1 MSKNQQPYVRFQNVG
16 VKYTVRKSTFSRQSF
31 WPIVDINFEL
41 FRGETLGIVGRNGA
55 GKSTILK
62 LIAGII
68 EADVGCIENHATSSL
83 LLSIQVGFKHQL
95 TGRDNIIQSGLLLG
109 MTLPEIELATKGI
122 VDMAELG
129 EHIDFPISTYSTG
142 MRARLGFAVA
152 VHAKP
157 DILLIDEVLGVGDAQ
172 FREKSS
178 AFLKRRIASNE
189 TVVLVS
195 HENTTMATLCDRIL
209 WIENGRTKMIG
220 EADHVLRAYNTPEG
234 LAV

>member
-1 MSKNQQPYVRFQNVG
+1 MTEHQQPFVRFHNVG

-31 WPIVDINFEL
+31 WPLEDISFSL
-41 FRGETLGIVGRNGA
+41 YRGETLGVVGRNGA

-68 EADVGCIENHATSSL
+68 DPNVGSIENFADTSL

-95 TGRDNIIQSGLLLG
+95 TGRDNIVQSGLLLG
-109 MTLPEIELATKGI
+109 MTLSEIEAATNSI
-122 VDMAELG
+122 VEMAELG
-129 EHIDFPISTYSTG
+129 EHIDFPIGTYSTG

-152 VHAKP
+152 VHANP
-157 DILLIDEVLGVGDAQ
+157 EILLIDEVLGVGDAQ

-178 AFLKRRIASNE
+178 RYLKQRIASNE

-195 HENTTMATLCDRIL
+195 HDNATMESLCDRIL

-220 EADHVLRAYNTPEG
+220 ETKEVLNAYAHPADIPN
-234 LAV
+234 